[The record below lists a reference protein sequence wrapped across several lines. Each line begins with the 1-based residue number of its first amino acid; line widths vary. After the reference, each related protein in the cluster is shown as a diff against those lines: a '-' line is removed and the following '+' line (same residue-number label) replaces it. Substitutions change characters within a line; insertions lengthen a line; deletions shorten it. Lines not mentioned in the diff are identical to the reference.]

1 MFWLAQM
8 KIITRMSFIYTLYI
22 YMETKQLLAAAKTAS
37 KTLIG
42 LDDKLTQDLL
52 TSVAHDLLCR
62 KEVVLV
68 ANQKDLDRMPAD
80 NPKHD
85 SLKLSEERLTD
96 IARDIETWH
105 RFRKLYARV
114 PTAHPELTTYKYI
127 IEGDGQTQQ

>member
-1 MFWLAQM
+1 
-8 KIITRMSFIYTLYI
+8 
-22 YMETKQLLAAAKTAS
+22 METKQLLAAAKTAS

-52 TSVAHDLLCR
+52 TSVVHDLLCR

-96 IARDIETWH
+96 IARGIETWH
-105 RFRKLYARV
+105 RF
-114 PTAHPELTTYKYI
+114 
-127 IEGDGQTQQ
+127 